1 MSEIF
6 STWIRFLRL
15 ELEVLTQL
23 KNIEEHMP
31 SLLKEFYPKTAFIID
46 CTEIETERLSAL
58 NNQSAC
64 YSSFTSRTT
73 MKALYPGSISGK
85 EIIIKIGPLDHL
97 QQNDEVMADMGF

>member
-23 KNIEEHMP
+23 PPRAVIEENMP

-64 YSSFTSRTT
+64 YSSFTRTT

-85 EIIIKIGPLDHL
+85 EIIIKIGASRPSAT
-97 QQNDEVMADMGF
+97 ER